1 MVSPLRTFF
10 DFVNFPNR
18 FLLLMFALIV
28 SSLLSKIV
36 FQQSQPLGSFILIWK
51 AWDDDK
57 IIKIEYCGCAEWL
70 WTCGI
75 HIMIDDQ
82 IFPKVVL
89 CSVGCKVK
97 AHWGKIQDAKVLL
110 TTYSEPFLFAGIATD
125 FDPRAIITQILHVK
139 MKEWLN
145 SKYCVQCAT

>member
-18 FLLLMFALIV
+18 FLLLMFTLIV

-97 AHWGKIQDAKVLL
+97 AHWGKIQDAKVLP
-110 TTYSEPFLFAGIATD
+110 TTYSIF
-125 FDPRAIITQILHVK
+125 RAIFIRQDHYRFWPARDNHTDTACKNEGVT
-139 MKEWLN
+139 E
-145 SKYCVQCAT
+145 